1 MITLCDV
8 WLAQSPRFRLIC
20 WCGWMLGLLILV
32 TLCLYP
38 VVRERT
44 MQRETLV
51 QQRAAIQM
59 QWRDVY
65 LLAAS
70 PAEPEEKLTL
80 FSPLLF
86 QTSLTRL
93 IHWQPSAQGG
103 EMALISAWDAIPQTF
118 VQLADQG
125 MSVSRFSLSAEDTE
139 LLLTL
144 QLERLNDG

>member
-1 MITLCDV
+1 
-8 WLAQSPRFRLIC
+8 
-20 WCGWMLGLLILV
+20 MLGLLILV

-38 VVRERT
+38 LARERT
-44 MQRETLV
+44 MQRESLV

-70 PAEPEEKLTL
+70 PAESEEKLTL

-86 QTSLTRL
+86 QNSLTRL

-103 EMALISAWDAIPQTF
+103 EMALISAWDAIPLTF
-118 VQLADQG
+118 VQLAAQG
-125 MSVSRFSLSAEDTE
+125 MNVSRFSLSAEGTE

-144 QLERLNDG
+144 KLERLNDG

>member
-1 MITLCDV
+1 
-8 WLAQSPRFRLIC
+8 
-20 WCGWMLGLLILV
+20 
-32 TLCLYP
+32 
-38 VVRERT
+38 

-118 VQLADQG
+118 VQLAEQG
-125 MSVSRFSLSAEDTE
+125 MNVSRFSLSAEGAE

>member
-1 MITLCDV
+1 
-8 WLAQSPRFRLIC
+8 
-20 WCGWMLGLLILV
+20 
-32 TLCLYP
+32 
-38 VVRERT
+38 
-44 MQRETLV
+44 MQRESLV

-86 QTSLTRL
+86 QNSLTRL
-93 IHWQPSAQGG
+93 IHWRPSAQGG
-103 EMALISAWDAIPQTF
+103 EMALISAWDAIPLTF
-118 VQLADQG
+118 VQLAAQG
-125 MSVSRFSLSAEDTE
+125 MNVSRFSLTAEGTE

-144 QLERLNDG
+144 KLERLNDG

>member
-38 VVRERT
+38 VAWERT

-125 MSVSRFSLSAEDTE
+125 MNVSRFSLSAEDTE

>member
-32 TLCLYP
+32 MLFLYP
-38 VVRERT
+38 VARERT
-44 MQRETLV
+44 MLRETLV

-125 MSVSRFSLSAEDTE
+125 MNVSRFSLSAEDTE

>member
-1 MITLCDV
+1 
-8 WLAQSPRFRLIC
+8 
-20 WCGWMLGLLILV
+20 
-32 TLCLYP
+32 
-38 VVRERT
+38 
-44 MQRETLV
+44 MQRESLV

-70 PAEPEEKLTL
+70 PAESEEKLTL

-86 QTSLTRL
+86 QNSLTRL

-103 EMALISAWDAIPQTF
+103 EMALISAWDAIPLTF
-118 VQLADQG
+118 VQLAAQG
-125 MSVSRFSLSAEDTE
+125 MNVSRFSLSAEGTE

-144 QLERLNDG
+144 KLERLNDDRSLVISLAKGEGGVQLDNLARLTALAVVVHLTAFNHFAG

>member
-1 MITLCDV
+1 MITICDV

-38 VVRERT
+38 VARERT

-65 LLAAS
+65 LLSAS

-93 IHWQPSAQGG
+93 IHWQPLRARRRDGADIGLGCYPADVCPVGG
-103 EMALISAWDAIPQTF
+103 SGD
-118 VQLADQG
+118 
-125 MSVSRFSLSAEDTE
+125 
-139 LLLTL
+139 
-144 QLERLNDG
+144 ERQPIFA

>member
-1 MITLCDV
+1 
-8 WLAQSPRFRLIC
+8 
-20 WCGWMLGLLILV
+20 
-32 TLCLYP
+32 
-38 VVRERT
+38 
-44 MQRETLV
+44 MQRESLV

-86 QTSLTRL
+86 QN
-93 IHWQPSAQGG
+93 
-103 EMALISAWDAIPQTF
+103 AIPLTF
-118 VQLADQG
+118 VQLAAQG
-125 MSVSRFSLSAEDTE
+125 MNVSRFSLTAEGTE

>member
-1 MITLCDV
+1 
-8 WLAQSPRFRLIC
+8 
-20 WCGWMLGLLILV
+20 
-32 TLCLYP
+32 
-38 VVRERT
+38 
-44 MQRETLV
+44 MQRESLV

-59 QWRDVY
+59 QWRDIY

-86 QTSLTRL
+86 QNSLTRL
-93 IHWQPSAQGG
+93 IHWQTSAQGG
-103 EMALISAWDAIPQTF
+103 EMALISAWDAIPLTF
-118 VQLADQG
+118 VQLAAQG
-125 MSVSRFSLSAEDTE
+125 MNVSRFSLTAEGTE

>member
-38 VVRERT
+38 VARERA

-65 LLAAS
+65 LLSAS

>member
-1 MITLCDV
+1 
-8 WLAQSPRFRLIC
+8 
-20 WCGWMLGLLILV
+20 
-32 TLCLYP
+32 
-38 VVRERT
+38 

-51 QQRAAIQM
+51 LQRAAIQM

-70 PAEPEEKLTL
+70 TAEPEEKLTL

-125 MSVSRFSLSAEDTE
+125 MNVSRFSLSAEDTE

>member
-38 VVRERT
+38 LARERT
-44 MQRETLV
+44 MQRESLV

-70 PAEPEEKLTL
+70 PAESEEKLTL

-86 QTSLTRL
+86 QNSLTRL
-93 IHWQPSAQGG
+93 IHWQPSAQGRDG
-103 EMALISAWDAIPQTF
+103 
-118 VQLADQG
+118 ADIG
-125 MSVSRFSLSAEDTE
+125 LGCYPADVCPVGGSGD
-139 LLLTL
+139 
-144 QLERLNDG
+144 ERQPIFAYRRRHGAAANAKAGAPE

>member
-1 MITLCDV
+1 
-8 WLAQSPRFRLIC
+8 
-20 WCGWMLGLLILV
+20 
-32 TLCLYP
+32 
-38 VVRERT
+38 
-44 MQRETLV
+44 MQRESLV

-70 PAEPEEKLTL
+70 PAESEEKLTL

-86 QTSLTRL
+86 QNSLTRL

-103 EMALISAWDAIPQTF
+103 EMALISAWDAIPLTF
-118 VQLADQG
+118 VQLAAQG
-125 MSVSRFSLSAEDTE
+125 MNVSRFSLSAEGTE

>member
-44 MQRETLV
+44 MRRETLV

-125 MSVSRFSLSAEDTE
+125 MNVSRFSLSAEDTE

>member
-125 MSVSRFSLSAEDTE
+125 MNVSRFSLSAEDTE

>member
-20 WCGWMLGLLILV
+20 WCGWMLGLLI
-32 TLCLYP
+32 
-38 VVRERT
+38 RES
-44 MQRETLV
+44 LV

-70 PAEPEEKLTL
+70 PAESEEKLTL

-86 QTSLTRL
+86 QNSLTRL

-103 EMALISAWDAIPQTF
+103 EMALISAWDAIPLTF

-125 MSVSRFSLSAEDTE
+125 MNVSRFSLSAEGTE

>member
-20 WCGWMLGLLILV
+20 WCGWLLGLLIAVL
-32 TLCLYP
+32 LCLHP
-38 VVRERT
+38 VAQKRVMHQEA
-44 MQRETLV
+44 LN

-86 QTSLTRL
+86 QNSLTRL
-93 IHWQPSAQGG
+93 IHWRPSAQGG
-103 EMALISAWDAIPQTF
+103 EMALISAWDAIPLTF
-118 VQLADQG
+118 VQLAAQG
-125 MSVSRFSLSAEDTE
+125 MNVSRFSLTAEGTE

-144 QLERLNDG
+144 KLERLNDG

>member
-20 WCGWMLGLLILV
+20 WCGWILGLLILV

-38 VVRERT
+38 VARERT
-44 MQRETLV
+44 MQCETLV

-125 MSVSRFSLSAEDTE
+125 MSVSRFSLTAEGTE

>member
-1 MITLCDV
+1 
-8 WLAQSPRFRLIC
+8 
-20 WCGWMLGLLILV
+20 MLGLLILV

-38 VVRERT
+38 VARERT
-44 MQRETLV
+44 MQRESLV

-70 PAEPEEKLTL
+70 PAESEEKLTL

-86 QTSLTRL
+86 QNSLTRL

-103 EMALISAWDAIPQTF
+103 EMALISAWDAIPLTF
-118 VQLADQG
+118 VQLAAQG
-125 MSVSRFSLSAEDTE
+125 MNVSRFSLSAEGTE

-144 QLERLNDG
+144 KLERLNDG

>member
-1 MITLCDV
+1 MIKLCDV

-38 VVRERT
+38 VARERT
-44 MQRETLV
+44 MQRESLV

-70 PAEPEEKLTL
+70 PAESEEKLTL

-86 QTSLTRL
+86 QNSLTRL

-103 EMALISAWDAIPQTF
+103 EMALISAWDAIPLTF
-118 VQLADQG
+118 VQLAAQG
-125 MSVSRFSLSAEDTE
+125 MNVSRFSLSAEGTE

>member
-1 MITLCDV
+1 
-8 WLAQSPRFRLIC
+8 
-20 WCGWMLGLLILV
+20 
-32 TLCLYP
+32 
-38 VVRERT
+38 
-44 MQRETLV
+44 MQRESLF

-70 PAEPEEKLTL
+70 PAESEEKQTL

-103 EMALISAWDAIPQTF
+103 EMALISAWDAIPLTF
-118 VQLADQG
+118 VQLAAQG
-125 MSVSRFSLSAEDTE
+125 MNVSRFSLSAEGPE

-144 QLERLNDG
+144 KLERLNDG

>member
-1 MITLCDV
+1 
-8 WLAQSPRFRLIC
+8 
-20 WCGWMLGLLILV
+20 
-32 TLCLYP
+32 
-38 VVRERT
+38 
-44 MQRETLV
+44 MQRESLV

-70 PAEPEEKLTL
+70 PAESEDKLTL

-86 QTSLTRL
+86 QNSLTRL

-103 EMALISAWDAIPQTF
+103 EALISAWDAIPLTF
-118 VQLADQG
+118 VQLAAQG
-125 MSVSRFSLSAEDTE
+125 MNVSRFSLSAEGTE

-144 QLERLNDG
+144 KLERLNDG

>member
-38 VVRERT
+38 VARERT
-44 MQRETLV
+44 MQREALV

-65 LLAAS
+65 LLSAS

-125 MSVSRFSLSAEDTE
+125 MNVSRFSLSAEDTE

>member
-1 MITLCDV
+1 
-8 WLAQSPRFRLIC
+8 
-20 WCGWMLGLLILV
+20 
-32 TLCLYP
+32 
-38 VVRERT
+38 

-70 PAEPEEKLTL
+70 TAEPEEKLTL

-86 QTSLTRL
+86 QSSLTRL

>member
-38 VVRERT
+38 VARERT

-86 QTSLTRL
+86 QNSLTRL

-118 VQLADQG
+118 VQLAEQG
-125 MSVSRFSLSAEDTE
+125 MNVSRFSLSAEGTE

>member
-8 WLAQSPRFRLIC
+8 WLAQSPRFRIIC

-38 VVRERT
+38 VARERT
-44 MQRETLV
+44 MQRESLV

-70 PAEPEEKLTL
+70 PAEPEETDPVLPAAVSEFTYPSYPLATL
-80 FSPLLF
+80 S
-86 QTSLTRL
+86 S
-93 IHWQPSAQGG
+93 GG
-103 EMALISAWDAIPQTF
+103 EMALISAWM
-118 VQLADQG
+118 L
-125 MSVSRFSLSAEDTE
+125 SR
-139 LLLTL
+139 
-144 QLERLNDG
+144 